1 MVRVLAVCGN
11 GQGSSMVLKM
21 KMGGFL
27 KKNNIDH
34 ELISCAFGEYK
45 SMMGSADIIVA
56 STHLADDITVP
67 AGKHVVGV
75 KNLLSEADF
84 GPKLMEVIQQNF
96 ASDVR

>member
-27 KKNNIDH
+27 KKNSIDH
-34 ELISCAFGEYK
+34 ELNSCAFGEYK

-56 STHLADDITVP
+56 STHLAEDIVVP
-67 AGKHVVGV
+67 AGKHVIGV
-75 KNLLSEADF
+75 KNLLSENDF
-84 GPKLMEVIQQNF
+84 GPKLMEVIQQHF
-96 ASDVR
+96 AADLR

>member
-1 MVRVLAVCGN
+1 
-11 GQGSSMVLKM
+11 
-21 KMGGFL
+21 
-27 KKNNIDH
+27 
-34 ELISCAFGEYK
+34 
-45 SMMGSADIIVA
+45 MMGSADIIVA

-84 GPKLMEVIQQNF
+84 GPKLMDVIKEHF

>member
-34 ELISCAFGEYK
+34 ELNSCAFGEYK

-56 STHLADDITVP
+56 STHLASDITVP
-67 AGKHVVGV
+67 EGKHVVGV
-75 KNLLSEADF
+75 KNLLSEQDF
-84 GPKLMEVIQQNF
+84 GPKLMEVIQQHF
-96 ASDVR
+96 PGGIR

>member
-27 KKNNIDH
+27 KKQKINH
-34 ELISCAFGEYK
+34 ELNSCAFGEYK
-45 SMMGSADIIVA
+45 SMMGSADILVA

-67 AGKHVVGV
+67 EGKHVVGV
-75 KNLLSEADF
+75 KNLLSEKDF
-84 GPKLMEVIQQNF
+84 GPKLMEVIEEHF
-96 ASDVR
+96 AADIA